1 MIDYVKTEIANYSDK
16 HFGIRSDAKGPL
28 YHLKKEVVELLE
40 VLGKGGKEEEDEWA
54 DCILLLLDAF
64 RIRYGNDTSFNK
76 ILHFAL
82 NKLADIEDREWDEKP
97 DEDGVFHR
105 KRK

>member
-16 HFGIRSDAKGPL
+16 NFGIRTDASGPL
-28 YHLKKEVVELLE
+28 NHLKKEVEELLE
-40 VLGKGGKEEEDEWA
+40 VLGKGGREEEDEWA

-82 NKLADIEDREWDEKP
+82 NKLDAIKDREWDSKP
-97 DEDGVFHR
+97 DKDGVFHR
-105 KRK
+105 KR